1 MFGAGGEVSAGF
13 SNATGRGDVT
23 APPLQKKNVIIR
35 TNTPRSAKNG
45 SFPCM
50 TITLTYGE

>member
-1 MFGAGGEVSAGF
+1 MFEAGGEVSAGF

-50 TITLTYGE
+50 TITLAYGE